1 LIDDRA
7 GVHKSFRYLVPVVI
21 LVGLHVASLYN
32 YVLFHAL
39 VEIVRVVVL
48 FGIFV
53 LAWHARRWHVNSFV
67 LFVGTAYLFV
77 GFLELLHALAYRG
90 MGVFSGDDA
99 DLPTQLWI
107 AFRALESVSL
117 LAAFALHQRLTA
129 TAAFLCGAV
138 ITAAILAA
146 IYAGVF
152 PACFVD
158 GVGLTPFKIV
168 SEYVICALFLAAVVP
183 MARSRVF
190 DRSTRL
196 LLVASLVTAA
206 AAELAFTQ
214 YVGVYGLANEIGHL
228 LLFLSTYFLY
238 RAVLVASLVNPFSAL
253 FGDLKASE
261 ARFALLANAARE
273 GILICDGLRI
283 REANA
288 SAARLFGHAEGEL
301 TGRSLAELFAVDRR
315 DDTLAKFDDGVATF
329 ETVGLRE
336 DGATFP
342 VALSTSHIAYDGR
355 HMRIGFVHD
364 LSDEKRADDERRLL
378 QAEVAHAQRLSE
390 IGQMV
395 AALAH
400 ELNQPLTAVATYLG
414 ACRRLI
420 ANGSFD
426 ELGRKRLHDAIE
438 LAGAQA
444 VRAGD
449 TIRRIREFIGTG
461 HRERTMEDAGNLI
474 REALAL
480 ASVDAGLIG
489 VTVKSDLAGSDRV
502 LVNRIQIQQVV
513 VNLVRNAVEAMEDS
527 PRKELDVRLTSG
539 ADGIEVSVADTGPG
553 LATEIAARLFKPFS
567 TTKKKGMGIGLSVC
581 REIVEA
587 HHGKIW
593 VEPNPAGGT
602 VFRFTLPRVNEEM
615 AVRAVRSPPVQRN

>member
-1 LIDDRA
+1 
-7 GVHKSFRYLVPVVI
+7 
-21 LVGLHVASLYN
+21 
-32 YVLFHAL
+32 
-39 VEIVRVVVL
+39 
-48 FGIFV
+48 
-53 LAWHARRWHVNSFV
+53 
-67 LFVGTAYLFV
+67 
-77 GFLELLHALAYRG
+77 
-90 MGVFSGDDA
+90 M
-99 DLPTQLWI
+99 
-107 AFRALESVSL
+107 
-117 LAAFALHQRLTA
+117 
-129 TAAFLCGAV
+129 
-138 ITAAILAA
+138 
-146 IYAGVF
+146 
-152 PACFVD
+152 
-158 GVGLTPFKIV
+158 
-168 SEYVICALFLAAVVP
+168 
-183 MARSRVF
+183 
-190 DRSTRL
+190 
-196 LLVASLVTAA
+196 
-206 AAELAFTQ
+206 
-214 YVGVYGLANEIGHL
+214 
-228 LLFLSTYFLY
+228 
-238 RAVLVASLVNPFSAL
+238 
-253 FGDLKASE
+253 
-261 ARFALLANAARE
+261 
-273 GILICDGLRI
+273 
-283 REANA
+283 
-288 SAARLFGHAEGEL
+288 
-301 TGRSLAELFAVDRR
+301 
-315 DDTLAKFDDGVATF
+315 
-329 ETVGLRE
+329 
-336 DGATFP
+336 
-342 VALSTSHIAYDGR
+342 
-355 HMRIGFVHD
+355 
-364 LSDEKRADDERRLL
+364 